1 MQFSL
6 GLILCGAISITP
18 LTAVAQKA
26 IAPSTDRTA
35 SADRSSTSS
44 DQFPDAPSVQDPALT
59 LAQNQTPATPPPVPA
74 PAAPGSA
81 PAPGPAPSQSSTP
94 ESSSAQPAPSA
105 QTDANKTQ
113 EEKGAEEIKEQEK
126 QRILGVL
133 PSFNV
138 TYRSDAVSL
147 TAKQKMS
154 LAFRSAIDPYTFGVA
169 IIVAGWGEM
178 TDSDNG
184 FGWGPAGFAKR
195 AGAKYLDAFNGAM
208 IGNGMLPAVLHQDPR
223 YFRLGHG
230 SGTHRALYAFATSFI
245 CKHDNT
251 GRWEPNYS
259 NVGGN
264 LAAGAISNLYYPSS
278 DRAGWST
285 TVVNGL
291 VVTAEGAVGAELQE
305 FWPDISRKLFHK
317 DPTHGLDAQARA
329 ADAAAK
335 QAKKNQQ
342 Q

>member
-1 MQFSL
+1 MVRMQFSL
-6 GLILCGAISITP
+6 RVLLCGALFLCPVAACAQAAIAAP
-18 LTAVAQKA
+18 VAQVA
-26 IAPSTDRTA
+26 SSFPATD
-35 SADRSSTSS
+35 
-44 DQFPDAPSVQDPALT
+44 QIPDAPSVQDAALIAADQQT
-59 LAQNQTPATPPPVPA
+59 AQV
-74 PAAPGSA
+74 SA
-81 PAPGPAPSQSSTP
+81 PAQNTSAQSTGK
-94 ESSSAQPAPSA
+94 ESSSAQTAAPQA
-105 QTDANKTQ
+105 TDGKTQ
-113 EEKGAEEIKEQEK
+113 EEKAADQVKEQEK

-147 TAKQKMS
+147 TPKQKMS
-154 LAFRSAIDPYTFGVA
+154 LAFRSAIDPYQFGVA
-169 IIVAGWGEM
+169 LIVAGWGEL

-208 IGNGMLPAVLHQDPR
+208 IGNGILPSVLHQDPR

-230 SGTHRALYAFATSFI
+230 SGMHRALYAFSTSFI

-251 GRWEPNYS
+251 GKWEPNYS

-285 TVVNGL
+285 TVVNGM

-305 FWPDISRKLFHK
+305 FWPDISRKFFHK
-317 DPTHGLDAQARA
+317 DPTHGLDAKARA
-329 ADAAAK
+329 ADTAGK
-335 QAKKNQQ
+335 QQ
-342 Q
+342 